1 MFKDTTSFKL
11 VSLIDKIKI
20 QRKYGSI
27 FLYLLYFIKF
37 ALSINLNIYRTNSNR
52 KKIKL
57 FLNLF
62 KERFYLENIIKS
74 YNMNRYSNLNYT
86 MVNDILVT
94 DITYIKSTIQFHIE
108 YNIIDED
115 CSIFVITD
123 TRKGINITEDN
134 LSFKLYYDIFI
145 SALKMISEEVQL
157 ILNVLIYTT
166 IKEVIDNV
174 L

>member
-37 ALSINLNIYRTNSNR
+37 TLSINLNIYRTSSNN

-86 MVNDILVT
+86 MVNDILVA

-145 SALKMISEEVQL
+145 SALKLISEEVQL